1 MMSMQSLAL
10 LPELQKLPAV
20 EDADDL
26 SFTDT
31 VSRLRAMD
39 KDHFAIEI
47 VEGVDEAMEALFDA
61 VPNVP
66 DDLAEAHELLYPDN
80 ASPLHEHYQEM
91 VERGDR
97 SVTGF
102 VSNLK
107 GKVAEIRA
115 EDLLEDRF
123 PGYDFSIATDLTQS
137 GWDLHGVTP
146 GGEDILVQVKM
157 GSEGYVADVL
167 ERMRDDPAILF
178 ATSSEIYASV
188 LESAPELAD
197 QIVDLGISNV
207 DFTEGVAEGMNIL
220 ASNAGFDVPDG
231 LGGMLP
237 YVGEIILGVRL
248 IMDIVSTERDFRDVE
263 LDDRARVHALKALV
277 LMSKFGV
284 TTVLTTAGGAGGTL
298 AGSAML
304 PGIGSAV
311 GGIAGSMGGA
321 ATAAYLNRRL
331 QPHTMEIGMAVAGV
345 DQDDMFYFRNKR
357 TIDGI
362 GESLAETSAA

>member
-1 MMSMQSLAL
+1 M
-10 LPELQKLPAV
+10 
-20 EDADDL
+20 
-26 SFTDT
+26 
-31 VSRLRAMD
+31 
-39 KDHFAIEI
+39 
-47 VEGVDEAMEALFDA
+47 
-61 VPNVP
+61 
-66 DDLAEAHELLYPDN
+66 
-80 ASPLHEHYQEM
+80 
-91 VERGDR
+91 
-97 SVTGF
+97 
-102 VSNLK
+102 
-107 GKVAEIRA
+107 
-115 EDLLEDRF
+115 
-123 PGYDFSIATDLTQS
+123 
-137 GWDLHGVTP
+137 
-146 GGEDILVQVKM
+146 GG
-157 GSEGYVADVL
+157 EGYVEDVL

-178 ATSSEIYASV
+178 ATSSEIYVPV
-188 LESAPELAD
+188 LKSAPELAD
-197 QIVDLGISNV
+197 QIVDLGISNA
-207 DFTEGVAEGMNIL
+207 DFTEGVEEGMNIL

-284 TTVLTTAGGAGGTL
+284 TTVLTTTGGAGGTL

-331 QPHTMEIGMAVAGV
+331 QPHTMEIGMAIAGV

-357 TIDGI
+357 TIDEI
-362 GESLAETSAA
+362 GKSLAETTAT